1 MTTAQASD
9 IAAASGDDNDA
20 KLTQQLVDELNNT
33 SLDDDGLEDMSV
45 SSSSSGSST
54 PATKMQANLL
64 SPIEQEAA
72 GKLLSLKRYCLCLA
86 LCTLLCPCCVDFS
99 LIHAKQTTATAEKIQ

>member
-1 MTTAQASD
+1 MTPAQVSDTTAAST
-9 IAAASGDDNDA
+9 DDSDA

-54 PATKMQANLL
+54 TTAKMQANLL
-64 SPIEQEAA
+64 SPLEQEAA
-72 GKLLSLKRYCLCLA
+72 GKSVSSCVKR
-86 LCTLLCPCCVDFS
+86 
-99 LIHAKQTTATAEKIQ
+99 

>member
-1 MTTAQASD
+1 MTVAS
-9 IAAASGDDNDA
+9 SDDSDA

-54 PATKMQANLL
+54 TAAKMQANLL
-64 SPIEQEAA
+64 SAKEQEVA
-72 GKLLSLKRYCLCLA
+72 GEL
-86 LCTLLCPCCVDFS
+86 TLV
-99 LIHAKQTTATAEKIQ
+99 